1 MSFRPSRILVPLDG
15 SKLAEAVIPAAFGL
29 AEALDAPVTLLHVLE
44 RRPPPTVHGEPHLR
58 TVPDASEYLER
69 VARWGRDAGV
79 RVDVHT
85 HEQGVKDVAAAIAE
99 HARELDCA
107 LIALCTHGRGGV
119 KGLLL
124 GSIAQ
129 QTLRRGEASVLLVRP
144 VPGEGLPFWGGSVT
158 VAFDPK
164 SRHGGAAL
172 DAAGEVAHACHG
184 TVRLLAVVPTARSLP
199 PARQATRTLLPHVLK
214 AVLDLEERDALRALR
229 EATATL
235 EQHRVESRS
244 EVLRGDPVVQIS
256 AALREETRG
265 LLVVA
270 THGRSGLGGWMEGS
284 FAPRITSPA
293 RRPSLPVRAD
303 GRAARPPGAFLRQPA
318 QPAIPAT
325 TASIPSRKSPRK
337 RGRTKRSQRSYL
349 TPAAMSTAIS
359 APLVGVRSS
368 VSPAPYW

>member
-29 AEALDAPVTLLHVLE
+29 AEALGTPVTLLHVLE

-69 VARWGRDAGV
+69 VAQWGRDAGLA
-79 RVDVHT
+79 VDVHT
-85 HEQGVKDVAAAIAE
+85 HEQGVTDVAAAIAD
-99 HARELDCA
+99 HAREMECG

-144 VPGEGLPFWGGSVT
+144 VPGAEGLPFHGGSVT

-164 SRHGGAAL
+164 SRHGATAL
-172 DAAGEVAHACHG
+172 DAAGEVARACRG
-184 TVRLLAVVPTARSLP
+184 VVRLIAVVPTARSLP
-199 PARQATRTLLPHVLK
+199 PARQAPRTLLPHVLK
-214 AVLDLEERDALRALR
+214 AVLDLEDRDARRALR
-229 EATATL
+229 EAAQSLQQRGVQSHT
-235 EQHRVESRS
+235 
-244 EVLRGDPVVQIS
+244 EVLRGDPVVQIAS
-256 AALREETRG
+256 ALREETRG

-284 FAPRITSPA
+284 FAPRITSQVRVPI
-293 RRPSLPVRAD
+293 LLVRAED
-303 GRAARPPGAFLRQPA
+303 
-318 QPAIPAT
+318 
-325 TASIPSRKSPRK
+325 
-337 RGRTKRSQRSYL
+337 
-349 TPAAMSTAIS
+349 
-359 APLVGVRSS
+359 
-368 VSPAPYW
+368 